1 MAIPD
6 TGIVDNKDG
15 TFTYDSK
22 IYIGIKNTFNIQS
35 PFEFLQIPSISPD
48 NKILYVLSYP
58 TVTDY
63 MLKKMM
69 YMMIYII
76 SNYGKQKR

>member
-1 MAIPD
+1 MSINELPSEYANMIFLMMGPYPMAIPD

-48 NKILYVLSYP
+48 NKIL
-58 TVTDY
+58 
-63 MLKKMM
+63 
-69 YMMIYII
+69 
-76 SNYGKQKR
+76 